1 MKINVVRLNEGH
13 GVVDG
18 LDAEVSLSEFRKQLK
33 DKKFT
38 ELTTV
43 YKSGTHEVKYITE
56 DYSRAKLLVL
66 GLVAPTKAE
75 KRELAQK

>member
-18 LDAEVSLSEFRKQLK
+18 LDTEVSLSEFRKQLK

-38 ELTTV
+38 ELNVV
-43 YKSGTHEVKYITE
+43 YRKGKFVVSFINYDLSEE
-56 DYSRAKLLVL
+56 KLKEY
-66 GLVAPTKAE
+66 GLK
-75 KRELAQK
+75 

>member
-1 MKINVVRLNEGH
+1 MLGEKRAKLIKRERCSMKINVVRLNEGH

-18 LDAEVSLSEFRKQLK
+18 LDT
-33 DKKFT
+33 D
-38 ELTTV
+38 
-43 YKSGTHEVKYITE
+43 
-56 DYSRAKLLVL
+56 